1 MEEKVVVEFINDMK
15 QTHVDLEIPL
25 EITANDLVLA
35 LNEAYGLEMDTENI
49 FSCYLVAENPI
60 AFLRGNK
67 TLKKV
72 SGFNRNSQDEVVPS
86 LTFSTPAAISNSL
99 YTVLLLTIILY

>member
-49 FSCYLVAENPI
+49 FSCFCIFRDKCRKTAI
-60 AFLRGNK
+60 ALQP
-67 TLKKV
+67 
-72 SGFNRNSQDEVVPS
+72 NSYTDLS
-86 LTFSTPAAISNSL
+86 AAIVQRWNSSWYFICCGKCSDFRYWL
-99 YTVLLLTIILY
+99 SLSE

>member
-25 EITANDLVLA
+25 EITTNDLVLA

-49 FSCYLVAENPI
+49 FSHI
-60 AFLRGNK
+60 
-67 TLKKV
+67 
-72 SGFNRNSQDEVVPS
+72 
-86 LTFSTPAAISNSL
+86 
-99 YTVLLLTIILY
+99 LLLRIRLLFKRK

>member
-49 FSCYLVAENPI
+49 FSCYLVDENPI

-67 TLKKV
+67 TLKEF
-72 SGFNRNSQDEVVPS
+72 GIRNGS
-86 LTFSTPAAISNSL
+86 
-99 YTVLLLTIILY
+99 YIIYRRA

>member
-1 MEEKVVVEFINDMK
+1 
-15 QTHVDLEIPL
+15 
-25 EITANDLVLA
+25 VLA

-67 TLKKV
+67 TLKEF
-72 SGFNRNSQDEVVPS
+72 GIRNGS
-86 LTFSTPAAISNSL
+86 
-99 YTVLLLTIILY
+99 YIIYRRA